1 MTYTQMLFALTFDK
15 FFFGHSPNWMSIVG
29 SSLILGPAIFVAMQK
44 NVDESTPASEGSRAT
59 HDEEAQQGLISGM
72 ATDDQIDDDGR
83 PMPVQ
88 EAQMRALR

>member
-1 MTYTQMLFALTFDK
+1 
-15 FFFGHSPNWMSIVG
+15 
-29 SSLILGPAIFVAMQK
+29 MQK

-72 ATDDQIDDDGR
+72 AADDQIDDDGR